1 MKTIVLILAIVAL
14 AAAVP
19 KPTKLHYRNLFKQ
32 PVGEIKPGYF
42 SRRLINRQV
51 VTTNLRR

>member
-32 PVGEIKPGYF
+32 PVGEIK
-42 SRRLINRQV
+42 IKV
-51 VTTNLRR
+51 